1 MNERVETE
9 ACGVGLR
16 TPIKLFIESL
26 SNRSLF
32 RSVYMRFDL
41 DLMFI

>member
-1 MNERVETE
+1 MWCRPKDTSI
-9 ACGVGLR
+9 
-16 TPIKLFIESL
+16 PIELFIESL